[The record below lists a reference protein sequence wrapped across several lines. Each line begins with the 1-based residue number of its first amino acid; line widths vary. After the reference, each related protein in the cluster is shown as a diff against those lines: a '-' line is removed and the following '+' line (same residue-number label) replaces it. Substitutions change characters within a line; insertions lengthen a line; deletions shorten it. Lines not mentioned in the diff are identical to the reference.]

1 MLVII
6 SDKTPTTNP
15 GTVAVGAI
23 YSELRQSLQRGQEE
37 AAQYL
42 HKQSRTSSVSTFSLR
57 SIACDSR
64 RANAHTWVAWSTVA
78 FCAITTVAVPLP
90 GGGAVPSP
98 VLFGLGWVCAVFM
111 AWSMA
116 ACVDEQSLAEL
127 IAEVPIP
134 HLILIGLT

>member
-1 MLVII
+1 
-6 SDKTPTTNP
+6 
-15 GTVAVGAI
+15 
-23 YSELRQSLQRGQEE
+23 
-37 AAQYL
+37 
-42 HKQSRTSSVSTFSLR
+42 
-57 SIACDSR
+57 
-64 RANAHTWVAWSTVA
+64 
-78 FCAITTVAVPLP
+78 
-90 GGGAVPSP
+90 